1 MLKMAISEHLKMRH
15 TFGGKLPVIAPVFSL
30 GIVLLLAYGAMEMAQ
45 PMAWNFWYT
54 TLLPGM
60 LAIICYL
67 GVNKD
72 KKLHYNN
79 MLSVP
84 FPARKL
90 LAGKVVCYAAGL
102 FIANAVLC
110 AGILISGKISGTV
123 TGITGNFTAVI
134 LLSFVFLWEIP
145 LYITLSMCSG
155 MFACIFSC
163 MFMVFSA
170 FVFADTHLWWIWPP
184 SVPVRLMCPV
194 LGIMPNGIIA
204 YPGNPLLNSGVIL
217 PGVIISFV
225 WFVLFSFLM
234 VVCFKKKVVEE

>member
-1 MLKMAISEHLKMRH
+1 M
-15 TFGGKLPVIAPVFSL
+15 
-30 GIVLLLAYGAMEMAQ
+30 
-45 PMAWNFWYT
+45 
-54 TLLPGM
+54 
-60 LAIICYL
+60 
-67 GVNKD
+67 
-72 KKLHYNN
+72 
-79 MLSVP
+79 P

-102 FIANAVLC
+102 LVANAVLC

-123 TGITGNFTAVI
+123 T
-134 LLSFVFLWEIP
+134 
-145 LYITLSMCSG
+145 
-155 MFACIFSC
+155 
-163 MFMVFSA
+163 
-170 FVFADTHLWWIWPP
+170 WIWPP